1 MELRGKLLSANRE
14 AVVICLL
21 AVGLG
26 LSTAVHAQTFT
37 VLHSFTGGA
46 DGANPSYGLTLSTP
60 GRLFGTAGQS
70 AFQMRQYG
78 AAWVLSPLA
87 GLGAYAQSRLT
98 VGPDGT
104 LYGSVYEGLY
114 NLRPPATTSPS
125 VFPVWT
131 ETMIFQFNFFDGD
144 GPMGDLVFDAA
155 GNLYGTTYS
164 GGVVNTC
171 SGGLGCGT
179 VYELSQSQG
188 VWTNTRLY
196 VLTGQSDGTAPM
208 SGVLLDRAGN
218 AYVTSSQGYYDIGAQ
233 WGAVFKLTP
242 SGQRSWAETTLYD
255 FQDGSGVIPA
265 AGLISDPAGNLYG
278 ATVATSE
285 NDEGGTIYQL
295 SPSGGGWTFDNL
307 YMLSGGEGFRPG
319 PRGRLV
325 MDAAGNL
332 YGTTYGDGAYEKG
345 SVFELTPGMDGWNYV
360 SLHDFSGGSDG
371 ANPMDGL
378 VMDASGNLYGTTYAG
393 GNTNGHCDASFGYQ
407 CGVVFEITP

>member
-1 MELRGKLLSANRE
+1 MELRGKLLSVNGT

-26 LSTAVHAQTFT
+26 LSTTAQAQTFT
-37 VLHSFTGGA
+37 VLHAFTGGA
-46 DGANPSYGLTLSTP
+46 DGENPAYGLTLGAP
-60 GRLFGTAGQS
+60 GRLYGVAVGT

-78 AAWVLSPLA
+78 PAWVLSPLA
-87 GLGAYAQSRLT
+87 NLGTYPTSRVT

-104 LYGSVYEGLY
+104 LYGSDGAGIY
-114 NLRPPATTSPS
+114 NLRPPATTSPT

-131 ETMIFQFNFFDGD
+131 ETVIFQFNFDDGD
-144 GPMGDLVFDAA
+144 DPMGDLVFDAA
-155 GNLYGTTYS
+155 GNLYGTSYD

-196 VLTGQSDGTAPM
+196 VLTGQSDGTNPM

-218 AYVTSSQGYYDIGAQ
+218 AYVTSSQGYYDFGAQ
-233 WGAVFKLTP
+233 WGAVFELTP
-242 SGQRSWAETTLYD
+242 SGQRSWTETTLHD
-255 FQDGSGVIPA
+255 FQDGSGVVPV
-265 AGLISDPAGNLYG
+265 AGLISDSAGNLYG
-278 ATVATSE
+278 ATCATSG
-285 NDEGGTIYQL
+285 NGGGGTVYQL
-295 SPSGGGWTFDNL
+295 SPSGGGWSFNNL
-307 YMLSGGEGFRPG
+307 YTLSGGGSGRTG
-319 PRGRLV
+319 PQGKLV

-332 YGTTYGDGAYEKG
+332 YGTTYREGAYGKG
-345 SVFELTPGMDGWNYV
+345 SVFELTPGMGGWNYV
-360 SLHDFSGGSDG
+360 SLHDFTGGSDG

-407 CGVVFEITP
+407 CGVVFEIAP